1 MKWLKLFLLFLLAV
15 IIVAAAFSY
24 FLPTKQT
31 LEKTTTINAPVGIV
45 YEQLSKLKN
54 FNQWSVWSQQDSAAK
69 YTFSGEDGTVGAA
82 TSWKGDPDIS
92 GEGKIVISS
101 LEPNKKVIHQL
112 NFTQPQKANAVSTFF
127 LTENNGKTT
136 VTWNFELATP
146 RPWNIINLFFSLDK
160 KMGSDFE
167 TGLTALKAVIEQ
179 TYGITTSGTYEVMT
193 MDFPATTF
201 ASIRQKIKW
210 TDIPAFYSQHLP
222 IIYAEAG
229 KANTSAGTPAS
240 LYYFWDE
247 KNQEADM
254 AAAIPVTAGTKMNN
268 AIIQLVNI
276 PATKAVYV
284 NYYGAYDKSME
295 AYNSIDK
302 YLADNKLKQK
312 TPVIEQ
318 YITDPSME
326 KDTTKWL
333 TKIVFLV
340 E

>member
-1 MKWLKLFLLFLLAV
+1 
-15 IIVAAAFSY
+15 
-24 FLPTKQT
+24 
-31 LEKTTTINAPVGIV
+31 
-45 YEQLSKLKN
+45 
-54 FNQWSVWSQQDSAAK
+54 
-69 YTFSGEDGTVGAA
+69 
-82 TSWKGDPDIS
+82 
-92 GEGKIVISS
+92 
-101 LEPNKKVIHQL
+101 
-112 NFTQPQKANAVSTFF
+112 
-127 LTENNGKTT
+127 
-136 VTWNFELATP
+136 
-146 RPWNIINLFFSLDK
+146 PWNIINLFFSLDK

-179 TYGITTSGTYEVMT
+179 TNGTTTSGTYEVMT

-229 KANTSAGTPAS
+229 KANTSPGTPAS

-254 AAAIPVTAGTKMNN
+254 AAAIPVTAGSKMNN
-268 AIIQLVNI
+268 AIIQMVNI
-276 PATKAVYV
+276 PATKAVFV

-318 YITDPSME
+318 YITDPLME
-326 KDTTKWL
+326 KDTAKWL